1 MDIYISSPARAA
13 QILNQYG
20 IKLKKSFGQN
30 FLIDTNIARKIVLYS
45 DIKPQDVVLEV
56 GSGIGSL
63 TKIMLPCVKKV
74 ICVEI
79 DKFLSVAFKDI
90 FECEIGRKIELI
102 EKDALRLDYGEISK
116 KYRINKMVSNL
127 PYKIAAPLILKILL
141 EEESIESFCV
151 TIQKDIADRLI
162 SQTGSKNYSS
172 YAVKANFLASFKI
185 CFPISRS
192 CFMPKPLVDSAVV
205 RVERKD
211 IKNIFK
217 DFFCADTSSSGTKD
231 AITDFFGFIDGCFL
245 HRRKKLVNSLEKS
258 SSKYSSK
265 ADLVVRLLS
274 EIGKDKNA
282 RAEELNLEDFIFLY
296 KNMRY

>member
-1 MDIYISSPARAA
+1 MNTYISSPARTA
-13 QILNQYG
+13 QILDQYG

-63 TKIMLPCVKKV
+63 TEIMLPCVKRV

-79 DKFLSVAFKDI
+79 DKFLSGAFKDI
-90 FECEIGRKIELI
+90 FEHEIGRKIELI
-102 EKDALRLDYGEISK
+102 EKDALRLDYSEIGK
-116 KYRINKMVSNL
+116 KYRVNKMVSNL

-141 EEESIESFCV
+141 EGNGIDSFCV
-151 TIQKDIADRLI
+151 TIQKDIADRLVSKI
-162 SQTGSKNYSS
+162 RSKNYSS
-172 YAVKANFLASFKI
+172 YTVKANFLASFKI

-192 CFMPKPLVDSAVV
+192 CFMPKPLVDSAAV
-205 RVERKD
+205 RVKRKD

-217 DFFCADTSSSGTKD
+217 DFFCADASSSGTKD
-231 AITDFFGFIDGCFL
+231 EVTDFFGFIDGCFL

-265 ADLVVRLLS
+265 TDSVVRLLS

-282 RAEELNLEDFIFLY
+282 RAEELNLKDLIFLY
-296 KNMRY
+296 KNIRY